1 MKKGIWIALTTV
13 IAMTVA
19 FAVTRVVVRSSRP
32 HVLAFGAKDHW
43 NKNFN
48 SFPIDIPETEFDDWL
63 S

>member
-13 IAMTVA
+13 VAMTVA
-19 FAVTRVVVRSSRP
+19 FTVTRVVVRSSRP
-32 HVLAFGAKDHW
+32 HVLAFGAKDHR